1 MLTFRN
7 LLACFA
13 ISIVVSSPLNAQGG
27 DTPEKIR
34 QSVVVAGEKYR
45 AGKIDEAKKGLGEA
59 AERLQKLV
67 ATNPDARTLKSLK
80 TLHEGLTTA
89 YQKLELDGVVM
100 EPLPAWDKLMQV
112 KSKSKGGPDTTK
124 PNVPAADQVN
134 FATDVAPMLVS
145 KCGRC
150 HVTDAKGGF
159 AMPNLVALMKG
170 SKDGVVI
177 MARDADHSRIV
188 EVIESGDMPR
198 GGGKVSPG
206 DLEKL
211 KKWINQGAT
220 FDPRQASVGLATL
233 AGNAKSDPSEGQM
246 AKMAI
251 KKPTGKESISFAKD
265 VAPILIAT
273 CAGCH
278 YNAQQ
283 LQGQLNMNTFEQL
296 WKGGE
301 SGSMIQPGKADES
314 LLVKML
320 RGTNGKR
327 MPQGRPALKTEEI
340 DKIATWI
347 NEGAAFDGYSTD
359 ARMENVATQAW
370 AESATPEEM
379 TARRKQRAMEKWKT
393 AFSKV
398 EPAQTSDKDFV
409 VLGDVGE
416 RGVEQVLAATQSA
429 FEKVRKAIKID
440 PDDPLAKGGVTIF
453 AIKSRYD
460 YGEFGKMNESRALP
474 PQWTSHW
481 RRAVVDVY
489 IVLLYDSKDPKV
501 NEANLTQQLA
511 SLWMS
516 SNKGTP
522 NWFADGYG
530 RAILAMIGGR
540 SEPKVK
546 AWDQQL
552 PIAIQGLAS
561 PKDLIDN
568 KLNEE
573 DAAVLG
579 YALVRKM
586 IDSSGRKPF
595 DSFMR
600 ALEKS
605 HDFDVAFKQT
615 LGPLEQTLGATFGR
629 NAKSKGK
636 NDR

>member
-1 MLTFRN
+1 MQAASTF
-7 LLACFA
+7 LVCLVLSSSVFA
-13 ISIVVSSPLNAQGG
+13 QTG

-34 QSVVVAGEKYR
+34 QSVVLAGENYR
-45 AGKIDEAKKGLGEA
+45 AGKVDEATKGLNDA
-59 AERLQKLV
+59 TARLQKLLNS
-67 ATNPDARTLKSLK
+67 NPDAKTLKSLK
-80 TLHEGLTTA
+80 TLHDGLATA
-89 YQKLELDGVVM
+89 YQKLELDGVVL
-100 EPLPAWDKLMQV
+100 EPLPAWDKLMLQA
-112 KSKSKGGPDTTK
+112 KSKSKPGSEPAKTTVS
-124 PNVPAADQVN
+124 PADQVN

-150 HVTDAKGGF
+150 HVTDMKGGF
-159 AMPNLVALMKG
+159 GMINLAALMKG

-177 MARDADHSRIV
+177 LARDADHSRIV

-198 GGGKVSPG
+198 GGGKVAPG

-220 FDPRQASVGLATL
+220 FDPRQATIGLATL
-233 AGNAKSDPSEGQM
+233 AGNAKPEALGNRMQEV
-246 AKMAI
+246 AI
-251 KKPTGKESISFAKD
+251 KKATGKEKVSFARD
-265 VAPILIAT
+265 VAPILVAT
-273 CAGCH
+273 CVGCH

-301 SGSMIQPGKADES
+301 SGSMIQPGMAEDS
-314 LLVKML
+314 LLIKML

-327 MPQGRPALKTEEI
+327 MPQGRPALKSDEI
-340 DKIATWI
+340 DKIAMWI
-347 NEGAAFDGYSTD
+347 NEGAPFDGYSTD

-370 AESATPEEM
+370 AASATPEEM

-398 EPAQTSDKDFV
+398 EPSQTSDKDFV
-409 VLGDVGE
+409 VIGDIGE
-416 RGVEQVLAATQSA
+416 RGVEQVLASTQAA
-429 FEKVRKAIKID
+429 FEKVRKAIKIG
-440 PDDPLAKGGVTIF
+440 PDDSLAKGGVTIF
-453 AIKSRYD
+453 AIKNRYD

-474 PQWTSHW
+474 IQWTSHW

-522 NWFADGYG
+522 NWFADGFG
-530 RAILAMIGGR
+530 RAVLAMIGGR
-540 SEPKVK
+540 SEPKIK

-552 PIAIQGLAS
+552 PIAMNGLAS
-561 PKDLIDN
+561 SKDLIEN

-573 DAAVLG
+573 DAAILG
-579 YALVRKM
+579 YAFVRKM

-595 DSFMR
+595 DTFMR
-600 ALEKS
+600 AIEKS
-605 HDFDVAFKQT
+605 HDFDDAFKVS
-615 LGPLEQTLGATFGR
+615 LGPLEATIAATFGR
-629 NAKSKGK
+629 PSKAKGK
-636 NDR
+636 GKGDR